1 MRAALRRPFFRQGE
15 DGMTGNDIFNTA
27 LALLGEPSSS
37 QSDYDSEVVIR
48 LLNTALVLAYRYNQQ
63 LREYRGREKMAEIPA
78 ISSLADGI
86 DYEEEFVRNVLPY
99 RLASDLAFADEET
112 QKAEYYNQMF
122 QTTMLDFTTPIAGPV
137 ADVYGGAAD
146 EV

>member
-1 MRAALRRPFFRQGE
+1 
-15 DGMTGNDIFNTA
+15 MTGNDIYNTA

-37 QSDYDSEVVIR
+37 QGDYDTEVVVR
-48 LLNTALVLAYRYNQQ
+48 LINTALVLSYNYNQQ
-63 LREYRGREKMAEIPA
+63 LREFRGREKMTEIPTVTT
-78 ISSLADGI
+78 LADTI
-86 DYEEEFVRNVLPY
+86 DYEPEFVRNVLPY

-122 QTTMLDFTTPIAGPV
+122 QTTMLDFTTPISGPV
-137 ADVYGGAAD
+137 VDVYGGYAD

>member
-1 MRAALRRPFFRQGE
+1 
-15 DGMTGNDIFNTA
+15 MTGNDIYNTA

-37 QSDYDSEVVIR
+37 QGDYDTEVVVR
-48 LLNTALVLAYRYNQQ
+48 LLNTALVLSFSYNQQ
-63 LREYRGREKMAEIPA
+63 LREFRGREKMPEIPTVA
-78 ISSLADGI
+78 TLADEI
-86 DYEEEFVRNVLPY
+86 DYEPEFVRNVLPY

-122 QTTMLDFTTPIAGPV
+122 QATMSDFTTPIAGPV
-137 ADVYGGAAD
+137 LDVYGGISD

>member
-1 MRAALRRPFFRQGE
+1 
-15 DGMTGNDIFNTA
+15 MTGNDIYNTA

-37 QSDYDSEVVIR
+37 QSDYDNEVVIR
-48 LLNTALVLAYRYNQQ
+48 LLNTALVLAYSYNQQ
-63 LREYRGREKMAEIPA
+63 LREYRGREPMKEIPT
-78 ISSLADGI
+78 ILTLADDI
-86 DYEEEFVRNVLPY
+86 DYEPEFIRNVLPY

-122 QTTMLDFTTPIAGPV
+122 QTTMLDFTTPISGPV
-137 ADVYGGAAD
+137 TDVYGGYTD